1 MRTAVR
7 IESSRRSVGPSVRLA
22 LVAMVLSA
30 ATSGA
35 AQEPRT
41 FTGVVIDEL
50 CAVNGHAAMRMGP
63 TDAECAK
70 VCAEEHEAPFVLL
83 DGTRVYQLSD
93 QARAR
98 DFAGTRVKVV
108 GVLDG
113 ASDTIRVASIAAE

>member
-1 MRTAVR
+1 M
-7 IESSRRSVGPSVRLA
+7 SLLGRRRRLFTSLAGACVLVSLA
-22 LVAMVLSA
+22 LA
-30 ATSGA
+30 ARSHA
-35 AQEPRT
+35 AQESRT

-50 CAVNGHAAMRMGP
+50 CAVSGHAAMRMGP

-93 QARAR
+93 QPRAR
-98 DFAGTRVKVV
+98 EFAGTRVKVV

-113 ASDTIRVASIAAE
+113 ASETIRVTSIAAE